1 MNSHHGVELR
11 ATIDE
16 LQKVKGLHL
25 SYCGLDEVD
34 EKTQVDFSAFV
45 ENEPLGHIYA
55 WKEYRE
61 LDRFDSI
68 DFHIGARDF
77 YTSMRLKEYVKRELN
92 KIR

>member
-1 MNSHHGVELR
+1 MSKFHGVELR

-25 SYCGLDEVD
+25 SYIGLDEVD
-34 EKTQVDFSAFV
+34 EKTQCDFSAFV

-77 YTSMRLKEYVKRELN
+77 YTSVRLKEYVQNKLRE
-92 KIR
+92 IR

>member
-1 MNSHHGVELR
+1 MNTFHGVELR

-61 LDRFDSI
+61 LDRFDTI
-68 DFHIGARDF
+68 DFHIGSRDRR
-77 YTSMRLKEYVKRELN
+77 TSLRLKEYVQNKLRE
-92 KIR
+92 IR